1 MRMMGD
7 IKRQIGIGIPSNTEN
22 KLRRKGNE
30 HVKAIALRSGNVL
43 GSPEDPNQEVN
54 IENTDDL
61 QERPL
66 KAKDES
72 ELEEVVAP
80 EFEPDVETTKDSIV
94 EIISFPSRLEKKQM
108 RDEDEFVSFLNFFKT
123 LNINLALMELI

>member
-1 MRMMGD
+1 MERSPESEMGR
-7 IKRQIGIGIPSNTEN
+7 KPM
-22 KLRRKGNE
+22 RRKGNE

-54 IENTDDL
+54 IENTNDL

-66 KAKDES
+66 KAKDDS
-72 ELEEVVAP
+72 ELEEVVAS

-94 EIISFPSRLEKKQM
+94 EKISFPSRLEKKQM
-108 RDEDEFVSFLNFFKT
+108 RDEDEFEEEVRESEEEGEDDDEEDDEMDFEKDD
-123 LNINLALMELI
+123 